1 MTKIAF
7 WINIVQSARPNPATS
22 HQPPATSHQPP
33 ATSHQPPATSH
44 QPGYSAIPT
53 SPRKPRD
60 RLKAENGEGSMTL
73 RDTDAGT

>member
-22 HQPPATSHQPP
+22 HQPPD
-33 ATSHQPPATSH
+33 TSHQPPATSH

>member
-7 WINIVQSARPNPATS
+7 WINIVQSARPN
-22 HQPPATSHQPP
+22 P

>member
-7 WINIVQSARPNPATS
+7 WINIVQSARPN
-22 HQPPATSHQPP
+22 PATSHQPP

>member
-7 WINIVQSARPNPATS
+7 WINIVQSARPN
-22 HQPPATSHQPP
+22 
-33 ATSHQPPATSH
+33 PATSH

>member
-33 ATSHQPPATSH
+33 ARLQCHPDL
-44 QPGYSAIPT
+44 PT
-53 SPRKPRD
+53 
-60 RLKAENGEGSMTL
+60 
-73 RDTDAGT
+73 

>member
-33 ATSHQPPATSH
+33 ATSHQP
-44 QPGYSAIPT
+44 GYSAIPT
-53 SPRKPRD
+53 SPRKPRE